1 MKVPFWKMH
10 GAGNDFILLDHTRSA
25 AWAIPPRQI
34 RAWCQPHTGVGAD
47 GLIILQPPQSPGPHF
62 RMQFFNPDGAEA
74 SMCGNGARCV
84 ARFACDHGI
93 APSNM
98 HFETGAGHMQATVG
112 ARGVTL
118 EMPIPTDIRIGQE
131 LRIDQLLQ
139 AFDFAD
145 TGVPHAILVCP
156 DTDQI
161 DILNLGS
168 AIRRHPHFSPDG
180 TNVDF
185 VQVQPGNRLRI
196 RTYERG
202 VEAETLACGTGV
214 AAAAVVTVCR
224 GLVQSPVQVQTAGG
238 DVLSVSVETKGK
250 TITRLQLTGPAV
262 YVFEGS
268 LDTTDG

>member
-10 GAGNDFILLDHTRSA
+10 GAGNDFILMDHTRSA
-25 AWAIPPRQI
+25 VGPITPPQI
-34 RAWCQPHTGVGAD
+34 RDWCQPHTGIGAD
-47 GLIILQPPQSPGPHF
+47 GLIILQPPRSPQHHF

-84 ARFACDHGI
+84 ARFAYDQGI
-93 APSNM
+93 APLIM
-98 HFETGAGHMQATVG
+98 HFETGAGHMQATIKD
-112 ARGVTL
+112 REVTL
-118 EMPIPTDIRIGQE
+118 EMPVPTTMQLGQE
-131 LRIDQLLQ
+131 LLLDQQLQ

-156 DTDQI
+156 DVDLI
-161 DILNLGS
+161 DIIHMGS

-185 VQVQPGNRLRI
+185 VQILPGNHLRI

-214 AAAAVVTVCR
+214 AAAAVVTACR
-224 GLVQSPVQVQTAGG
+224 GLVQAPVQVQTAGG
-238 DVLSVSVETKGK
+238 DVLTVSVETNGNA
-250 TITRLQLTGPAV
+250 ITRLQLTGPAV

-268 LDTTDG
+268 VDTTDG